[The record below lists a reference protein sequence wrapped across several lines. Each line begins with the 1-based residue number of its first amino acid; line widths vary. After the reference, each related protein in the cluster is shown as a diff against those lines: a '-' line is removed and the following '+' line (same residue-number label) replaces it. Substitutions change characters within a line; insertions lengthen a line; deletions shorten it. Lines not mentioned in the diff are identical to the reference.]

1 MKQSCAIEVTE
12 PPESKVFLLPVKG
25 ENLIG
30 LVKRRDGLFVIEEG
44 DIIYFE
50 PCEDIPDGSFVLV
63 TDSEHNTSDY
73 SSFLAVS
80 KKEQDTYRVTPINPY
95 LGIPIHNVDKIRFR
109 VTQVSKHI

>member
-1 MKQSCAIEVTE
+1 MKRSRVDEALE

-30 LVKRRDGLFVIEEG
+30 LVKSHDGLFVIEEG

-63 TDSEHNTSDY
+63 TDSEHNTPDY

-80 KKEQDTYRVTPINPY
+80 KKERDAYRVTPINPY
-95 LGIPIHNVDKIRFR
+95 LGIPIHTVDKIRFR
-109 VTQVSKHI
+109 VTQISKHI